1 MPRILENYAPLF
13 DPKRHKFLANTPRL
27 SAKSTHMGILQA
39 HLLGHVCA
47 SCPRDIVVF
56 RANAN
61 SLSTSVMQDT
71 IEQLDAIGLPYEQ
84 RQAPWR
90 LDTPNGTI
98 YYVGVSGHDQS
109 RVRGF
114 HPKRPLI
121 AIIGDEC
128 QQIGYEGNL
137 KHALA
142 TFRRFL
148 DVDAPYKEILC
159 GNPHEV
165 KGHWW
170 NVYNAQQAHR
180 NTVLRA
186 TWKDLAVNGLIT
198 PDIIEEIEAEREL
211 NPTMYRIMYEGDI
224 SELVG
229 GAYPSFHREEHL
241 ITPTEAGEMFKGERI
256 ELVIFGGDGAIMR
269 DATAI
274 VPIAVLS
281 SGRAVTLEMFC
292 HFPDRN
298 HPLPPSELA
307 ANIGRYVDDLERKY
321 RFEADGVIPCV
332 WVIDCAAEDL
342 ITQLRYTIS
351 PYHDIKAYTTKN
363 ILRNN
368 SAVNN
373 VFARGMLYIQDF
385 GGLVDY
391 TTGRFVKGENILA
404 QQLEAVVWKNNRYD
418 PAIPNDVSDAL
429 TYGAS
434 YYYENPDNLYYAT
447 WRNKR

>member
-241 ITPTEAGEMFKGERI
+241 ITPTEAGRCSKGSASSLSYSAGTAQLCEMLPQSCPSPCF
-256 ELVIFGGDGAIMR
+256 
-269 DATAI
+269 
-274 VPIAVLS
+274 P
-281 SGRAVTLEMFC
+281 RAE
-292 HFPDRN
+292 P
-298 HPLPPSELA
+298 
-307 ANIGRYVDDLERKY
+307 
-321 RFEADGVIPCV
+321 
-332 WVIDCAAEDL
+332 
-342 ITQLRYTIS
+342 
-351 PYHDIKAYTTKN
+351 
-363 ILRNN
+363 
-368 SAVNN
+368 
-373 VFARGMLYIQDF
+373 
-385 GGLVDY
+385 
-391 TTGRFVKGENILA
+391 
-404 QQLEAVVWKNNRYD
+404 
-418 PAIPNDVSDAL
+418 
-429 TYGAS
+429 
-434 YYYENPDNLYYAT
+434 
-447 WRNKR
+447 